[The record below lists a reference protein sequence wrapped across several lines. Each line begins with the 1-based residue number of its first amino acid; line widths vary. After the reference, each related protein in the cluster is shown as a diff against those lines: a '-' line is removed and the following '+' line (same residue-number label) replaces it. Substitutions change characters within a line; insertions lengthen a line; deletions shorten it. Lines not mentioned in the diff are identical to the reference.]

1 MNGSSKRCIQFLGW
15 WPENVVVVRCL
26 RTKIFRPARNAKFL
40 LLFVVVVVFLFF
52 LLYCV
57 TMFIQM
63 PEVERIGADERMT
76 RFQVTTS
83 SNQDFR
89 VKEVASQI

>member
-1 MNGSSKRCIQFLGW
+1 M
-15 WPENVVVVRCL
+15 VRCL
-26 RTKIFRPARNAKFL
+26 LTKIFRPARNAKFL
-40 LLFVVVVVFLFF
+40 CFCFLFF

-83 SNQDFR
+83 SNRDFR